1 MVSDL
6 HSGTEG
12 MAATETRGALPKG
25 ASLRNY
31 EVLSVL
37 GQGAFGITYLARDI
51 NLDREVAIKEYLPT
65 ALALRE
71 EGVTVVARSTNTAPD
86 FVTGRDRFLDEA
98 RTLAKLDRAPSV
110 VRVLDFLAANG
121 TAYMVMALAQGE
133 TLEARLKRLGK
144 LDSTAIDRLLWPL
157 LDGLEQVH
165 AAGYLHRDI
174 KPANILLD
182 AQGNPTLIDF
192 GASRAALAGSSMAMT
207 AIFTPGYAAPEQ
219 FTSAKQGPW
228 TDIYGVSATLY
239 HAIVGHPPPSA
250 FERMLDDGYEPL
262 VRLLPA
268 GFPPGMLVGIDA
280 GLAVRAVDRPQSIA
294 GWRAIISQAAE
305 GDAAATVVLGRRPD
319 PTATMAM
326 PRTATPEPKLLQGKS
341 AKRGAALWGGAV
353 AMLLMLA
360 GGGYYFATSP
370 SSKSTAA
377 PAFLPTAPSTDV
389 NGAQKADEQR
399 KADEVAAR
407 QKVDAEARQKAE
419 EQQKAEAEKAEA
431 GRKAAA
437 DEALR
442 RQIVEETRRAIE
454 QERAEAAVK
463 QQAAEEEARKKAEAE
478 ARRNLDADDVMKATA
493 GESALRLMLLDHQH
507 IQVALTALGF
517 NTNGTS
523 GSFGPHT
530 RQMIASWQKARNDA
544 ATGFLTGAQN
554 QALLR
559 EAAPAVARF
568 DDEKRIEEAK
578 KKVDEAAKAAPAAA
592 ASTPAVPVPAM
603 PNVAA
608 AAPRSGPDGYWR
620 GAMHCT
626 PSKFGGEITIGLQIN
641 VSGGSGTWTRPGS
654 GPATNGNHSISLTIT
669 GQQVLVTRAFV
680 PNNRPGVLAHAT
692 MSARWDGDSITGAG
706 PEANGGGR
714 TCDIHLQRTP

>member
-12 MAATETRGALPKG
+12 LAATETRGALPKG

-71 EGVTVVARSTNTAPD
+71 EGVTVVARSTQTAPD

-133 TLEARLKRLGK
+133 TLDSRIKRLGK

-182 AQGNPTLIDF
+182 TQGNPTLIDF
-192 GASRAALAGSSMAMT
+192 GASRAVLAGSSIAMT

-228 TDIYGVSATLY
+228 TDIYGVAATLY
-239 HAIVGHPPPSA
+239 HAITGHPPPSA
-250 FERMLDDGYEPL
+250 FERMLDDRYEPL
-262 VRLLPA
+262 TRLLPA

-280 GLAVRAVDRPQSIA
+280 GLAVRTNDRPQSIA
-294 GWRAIISQAAE
+294 GWRVVISQAA
-305 GDAAATVVLGRRPD
+305 DVNAAATVVLGSQPD
-319 PTATMAM
+319 PTATMMM
-326 PRTATPEPKLLQGKS
+326 PRAGAPEPELARAKP
-341 AKRGAALWGGAV
+341 AKRGTGLWIGAV
-353 AMLLMLA
+353 AAILVLA

-370 SSKSTAA
+370 SLKSTAA
-377 PAFLPTAPSTDV
+377 PTLLPTAPSADV
-389 NGAQKADEQR
+389 DGAQKADEQR
-399 KADEVAAR
+399 RADEAAAR
-407 QKVDAEARQKAE
+407 E
-419 EQQKAEAEKAEA
+419 KAEAEKADA

-454 QERAEAAVK
+454 QERAEAAAK
-463 QQAAEEEARKKAEAE
+463 QQAAAEEARKKAEAEAE

-493 GESALRLMLLDHQH
+493 GESALRLTLLDHQH

-517 NTNGTS
+517 NTNGTN
-523 GSFGPHT
+523 GSFSPHT
-530 RQMIASWQKARNDA
+530 RQMIATWQKARNDA
-544 ATGFLTGAQN
+544 ATSFLTGAQN

-559 EAAPAVARF
+559 DAAPAVARF
-568 DDEKRIEEAK
+568 DEEKRIEEAK
-578 KKVDEAAKAAPAAA
+578 KKADEAAKAVPAAA
-592 ASTPAVPVPAM
+592 ASMPVAPVPAV

-608 AAPRSGPDGYWR
+608 AAPKSGPDGIWR

-626 PSKFGGEITIGLQIN
+626 PSKFGGEIGIGLQIN

-654 GPATNGNHSISLTIT
+654 GPSTSGNHSVSLTIT

-680 PNNRPGVLAHAT
+680 PNNRPGALAHAT

-714 TCDIHLQRTP
+714 TCDIHLQRIP